1 MAEKSLEEIV
11 GEVRQLTGSLAS
23 ARLVGADGD
32 SAGSDPEQMRIRA
45 ARLIDEALGGHLQQA
60 LSRIEADHR
69 KNLSDLWRDQAT
81 VLGRLCDELEQA
93 VKSRPQD
100 ERALEERVAE
110 VAVASVERKLLPEIE
125 NLNLVLHQQQA
136 DLLQLIDRPR
146 LLTSSAT
153 IWLVG
158 VAFAF
163 IGGALFAPE
172 LGQVLEAAVGAF
184 G

>member
-11 GEVRQLTGSLAS
+11 GEVRELTGSLAA
-23 ARLVGADGD
+23 ARLVGTDGGAA
-32 SAGSDPEQMRIRA
+32 STDPEQMRIRA
-45 ARLIDEALGGHLQQA
+45 ARLIDDALGGHLQQA

-81 VLGRLCDELEQA
+81 VLGRLCDELEQV

-100 ERALEERVAE
+100 ERALEQRVAD
-110 VAVASVERKLLPEIE
+110 VIVASVERKLLPEIE
-125 NLNLVLHQQQA
+125 NLSLMLHQQQS
-136 DLLQLIDRPR
+136 DLSQLMDRPR
-146 LLTSSAT
+146 LLTSTGT

-158 VAFAF
+158 IAAF

-172 LGQVLEAAVGAF
+172 LGRALEAAIGAL